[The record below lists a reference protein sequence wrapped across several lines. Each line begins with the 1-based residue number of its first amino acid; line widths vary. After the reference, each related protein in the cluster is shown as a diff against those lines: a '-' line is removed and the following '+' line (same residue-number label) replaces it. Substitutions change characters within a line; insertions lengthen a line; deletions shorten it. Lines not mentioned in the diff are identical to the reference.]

1 MHKLILNDTTEITI
15 KEGASLENITATA
28 ADFQALG
35 TIAGK
40 LMAKGNLDTV
50 KFLQDDIEFGV
61 YSDMVLIR
69 PVFREVDITEDGVT
83 ASFGIREK
91 TDIEKRLEIVE
102 NGQDIQDGA
111 IAELASIVGGG
122 E

>member
-1 MHKLILNDTTEITI
+1 MHKLILNDSTEITI

-35 TIAGK
+35 TIAEK
-40 LMAKGNLDTV
+40 LTTKGNLDTV
-50 KFLQDDIEFGV
+50 KFIQDNIEFGV

-69 PVFREVDITEDGVT
+69 PVFREVDVTEDGVT

-111 IAELASIVGGG
+111 IAELASIVGG

>member
-1 MHKLILNDTTEITI
+1 MHKLILNDNTEITI

-35 TIAGK
+35 TIAEK
-40 LMAKGNLDTV
+40 LTTKGNLDTV
-50 KFLQDDIEFGV
+50 RFFQDDIEFGV

-69 PVFREVDITEDGVT
+69 PVFREVDVTEDGVT

-91 TDIEKRLEIVE
+91 TDLEKRVDEIE
-102 NGQDIQDGA
+102 TGQDIQDGA
-111 IAELASIVGGG
+111 IAELASIIGG

>member
-1 MHKLILNDTTEITI
+1 MHKLILNDNTEIII

-28 ADFQALG
+28 TDFQALG